1 MKFLKPVVITG
12 YGVITPI
19 GNNIQS
25 FTNNL
30 FLGKSGIGSITK
42 FDASKFRTQFACEVK
57 NYQPEDFFEKKE
69 IKKYDLFTQYAL
81 VATRE
86 AIKNANLLDYTELNT
101 EKVGVIS
108 ASGVGGVQTFQQ
120 EMKAYYEQAKNPR
133 YFNPFFVTKML
144 IDSVA
149 GYVSIQYGLKGLNF
163 STVSACA
170 SSAHAIISAVQN
182 IQLGMADAII
192 VAGSEA
198 PIHEAGIGSFNAL
211 RALSE
216 KNDNFENACRPFD
229 KNRDGFVMGEG
240 AGALVIE
247 SLEHAQKRGANI
259 LAEISGYAMNADA
272 HHITAPSPAGEM
284 IIKNM
289 QQALANAQILNK
301 PIDFINTHATS
312 TRIGDIAEINALKTV
327 FGKDLSSINI
337 SAPKSMTGH
346 LLGAAGVTESIIS
359 ILAIQYQQVPPTIN
373 TKEIDEQIGMDLNL
387 TLGQTQKRNIKY
399 VLNNNFGF
407 GGHNTSLIFK
417 KFTN

>member
-69 IKKYDLFTQYAL
+69 VRKYDLFTQYAL
-81 VATRE
+81 VATKE
-86 AIKNANLLDYTELNT
+86 AIEHSGLLNYSNLDK

-120 EMKAYYEQAKNPR
+120 EMKTYYEQAKNPR

-312 TRIGDIAEINALKTV
+312 TPIGDIAEINALKTV

>member
-42 FDASKFRTQFACEVK
+42 FDASKFRTQFACEVE

-86 AIKNANLLDYTELNT
+86 AIKNSNLLDYTELDK

-120 EMKAYYEQAKNPR
+120 EMKAYHEQANNPR
-133 YFNPFFVTKML
+133 YLSPYFVTKML
-144 IDSVA
+144 IDTVA
-149 GYVSIQYGLKGLNF
+149 GYISIHYGFKGINF

-216 KNDNFENACRPFD
+216 KNENFENACRPFD

-301 PIDFINTHATS
+301 SIDFINTHATS
-312 TRIGDIAEINALKTV
+312 TPIGDIAEINALKTV

>member
-1 MKFLKPVVITG
+1 
-12 YGVITPI
+12 
-19 GNNIQS
+19 
-25 FTNNL
+25 
-30 FLGKSGIGSITK
+30 
-42 FDASKFRTQFACEVK
+42 
-57 NYQPEDFFEKKE
+57 
-69 IKKYDLFTQYAL
+69 
-81 VATRE
+81 
-86 AIKNANLLDYTELNT
+86 
-101 EKVGVIS
+101 
-108 ASGVGGVQTFQQ
+108 
-120 EMKAYYEQAKNPR
+120 
-133 YFNPFFVTKML
+133 
-144 IDSVA
+144 
-149 GYVSIQYGLKGLNF
+149 
-163 STVSACA
+163 CA

-312 TRIGDIAEINALKTV
+312 TPIGDIAEINALKTV

-373 TKEIDEQIGMDLNL
+373 TKEIDEQIGTDLNL

>member
-30 FLGKSGIGSITK
+30 FLGKSGIGLITK
-42 FDASKFRTQFACEVK
+42 FDTSKFRTQFACEVK
-57 NYQPEDFFEKKE
+57 NYQAEDFFEKKE

-86 AIKNANLLDYTELNT
+86 AIKNANLLDYTELNK

-120 EMKAYYEQAKNPR
+120 EMKDYHEQANNPR
-133 YFNPFFVTKML
+133 YLSPYFVTKML
-144 IDSVA
+144 IDTVA
-149 GYVSIQYGLKGLNF
+149 GYISIQYGFKGINF

-182 IQLGMADAII
+182 IQLGLADAII

-216 KNDNFENACRPFD
+216 KNENFENACRPFD
-229 KNRDGFVMGEG
+229 KSRDGFVMGEG

-272 HHITAPSPAGEM
+272 HHITAPSPTGEM

-289 QQALANAQILNK
+289 QQALTDAQILGK
-301 PIDFINTHATS
+301 SIDFINTHATS
-312 TRIGDIAEINALKTV
+312 TPIGDIAEINALKTV

-346 LLGAAGVTESIIS
+346 LLGAAGVIESIIS
-359 ILAIQYQQVPPTIN
+359 ILAIQHQQVPPTIN
-373 TKEIDEQIGMDLNL
+373 TQEIDEQIGTELNL
-387 TLGQTQKRNIKY
+387 TLGQTQKRNIEY

-417 KFTN
+417 KFSN

>member
-1 MKFLKPVVITG
+1 MLFPKPVVITG
-12 YGVITPI
+12 YGVIAPI
-19 GNNIQS
+19 GNDIQS

-30 FLGKSGIGSITK
+30 FLGKSGIGPITK
-42 FDASKFRTQFACEVK
+42 FDASAFRTHFACEVK
-57 NYQPEDFFEKKE
+57 DYQPENYFEKKE
-69 IKKYDLFTQYAL
+69 VRKYDLFTQYAL
-81 VATRE
+81 VATKE
-86 AIKNANLLDYTELNT
+86 AIEHSGLLNYSNLDK

-120 EMKAYYEQAKNPR
+120 EMKTYYEQAKNPR

-182 IQLGMADAII
+182 IQLGLADAII
-192 VAGSEA
+192 VVGSEA

-216 KNDNFENACRPFD
+216 KNDNFENACCPFD
-229 KNRDGFVMGEG
+229 KIRDGFVMGEG
-240 AGALVIE
+240 AGAIVIE

-259 LAEISGYAMNADA
+259 LGEISGYAMNADA
-272 HHITAPSPAGEM
+272 HHITAPSTTGEM

-312 TRIGDIAEINALKTV
+312 TPIGDIAEINALKTV

>member
-69 IKKYDLFTQYAL
+69 VRKYDLFTQYAL
-81 VATRE
+81 VATKE
-86 AIKNANLLDYTELNT
+86 AIEHSGLLNYSNLDK

-120 EMKAYYEQAKNPR
+120 EMKTYYEQAKNPR

-182 IQLGMADAII
+182 IQLGLADAII
-192 VAGSEA
+192 VVGSEA

-216 KNDNFENACRPFD
+216 KNDNFENACCPFD
-229 KNRDGFVMGEG
+229 KIRDGFVMGEG
-240 AGALVIE
+240 AGAIVIE

-259 LAEISGYAMNADA
+259 LGEISGYAMNADA
-272 HHITAPSPAGEM
+272 HHITAPSTTGEM

-312 TRIGDIAEINALKTV
+312 TPIGDIAEINALKTV

>member
-120 EMKAYYEQAKNPR
+120 EMKTYYEQAKNPR